1 MSILLQSSCF
11 IFKHTINFIIYIFF
25 LGGGEYISTVVKH
38 MVYEI
43 LVVDMVFC
51 DIQV

>member
-11 IFKHTINFIIYIFF
+11 IFKHTINFIIIF